1 MRKLI
6 LILSLVL
13 SSTLLFADNITFSG
27 GSSSVVLRDGREN
40 VVLSEGASV
49 AVGSM
54 EIQADT
60 ITLSGDDWRYVTCTG
75 NASVIDPERGISIR
89 TASIWYDRSEERILI
104 SSWFEVDDTENEVT
118 ATGASLEYL
127 MNDERLQL
135 DKDVSL
141 LKNTEDS
148 GIMRCSAE
156 SVIFARTSNT
166 LELRGS
172 ATVDWDGD
180 RYEAEVISV
189 DLDTDSISLDVVDH
203 LSKFYGRKHVVKNVS
218 FSMQSGDITGLL
230 GPNGAGKTTSFYMI
244 VGFIKADGGE
254 VMIDGANITKLP
266 MHKRSRLGLAY
277 LPQEASIFRKL
288 SVDDNINLVLQ
299 TQQHMTK
306 AERSELHEKLISD
319 FGLEKVRK
327 QYGYTLSGGERRRT
341 EIARS
346 LATSPKFLLLDE
358 PFAGIDPKAV
368 YEIKQIIKR
377 LAASGIGILIT
388 DHNVRDTLEIT
399 TTAHIISDGEILVSG
414 TKEELLHNEEAR
426 EIYFGKDFEK
436 EST

>member
-1 MRKLI
+1 M
-6 LILSLVL
+6 
-13 SSTLLFADNITFSG
+13 
-27 GSSSVVLRDGREN
+27 
-40 VVLSEGASV
+40 
-49 AVGSM
+49 
-54 EIQADT
+54 
-60 ITLSGDDWRYVTCTG
+60 
-75 NASVIDPERGISIR
+75 
-89 TASIWYDRSEERILI
+89 
-104 SSWFEVDDTENEVT
+104 
-118 ATGASLEYL
+118 
-127 MNDERLQL
+127 
-135 DKDVSL
+135 
-141 LKNTEDS
+141 
-148 GIMRCSAE
+148 AE
-156 SVIFARTSNT
+156 
-166 LELRGS
+166 L
-172 ATVDWDGD
+172 
-180 RYEAEVISV
+180 
-189 DLDTDSISLDVVDH
+189 VVDH

-254 VMIDGANITKLP
+254 VMIDGANITKLQ